1 MTHMLRSLL
10 AAAVLTGIW
19 AGAAHADIRAFSSKV
34 LPNRAGQVVAGFPAS
49 GVDWA
54 IRSGRVQL
62 FALGR
67 DHFLL
72 TLRVRGLIIP
82 VMQGPICTPF
92 GTETCFGFNPSP
104 DLVARV
110 VCHDEAGDP
119 FVADTTRATTNFTPE
134 GNGRLF
140 DTVEIPEAC
149 FAPIV
154 LIGGS
159 VGPPPGF
166 EEPSNWFAI
175 SGF

>member
-1 MTHMLRSLL
+1 MTHILRSLL
-10 AAAVLTGIW
+10 AAAVLTGVW
-19 AGAAHADIRAFSSKV
+19 ADAAHADIRVFSSKV

-54 IRSGRVQL
+54 IRNGRVNL
-62 FALGR
+62 FALGGDR
-67 DHFLL
+67 FRL

-82 VMQGPICTPF
+82 A
-92 GTETCFGFNPSP
+92 FGFNPAG
-104 DLVARV
+104 DLLARV
-110 VCHDEAGDP
+110 VCHDDSGEP
-119 FVADTTRATTNFTPE
+119 FVAATTRATTSFTSE
-134 GNGRLF
+134 GDGLLVDR
-140 DTVEIPEAC
+140 VELPEAC

-166 EEPSNWFAI
+166 ETPSNWFAI

>member
-1 MTHMLRSLL
+1 MTQFLRSLL
-10 AAAVLTGIW
+10 AAAVLTGVS

-34 LPNRAGQVVAGFPAS
+34 LPNRANQVVAGFPAS
-49 GVDWA
+49 GADWT
-54 IRSGRVQL
+54 IRNGRVQL
-62 FALGR
+62 FAIGG

-82 VMQGPICTPF
+82 F
-92 GTETCFGFNPSP
+92 LGFNPSG
-104 DLVARV
+104 DLLARI
-110 VCHDEAGDP
+110 VCHDESGQP
-119 FVADTTRATTNFTPE
+119 FVADTTRASTNFTPE
-134 GNGRLF
+134 GDGVLF
-140 DTVEIPEAC
+140 DRVEIPDAC

-159 VGPPPGF
+159 VGPMG

>member
-1 MTHMLRSLL
+1 MTRILRSFL
-10 AAAVLTGIW
+10 AAAVLTGAW
-19 AGAAHADIRAFSSKV
+19 VDAAHADIRAFSSKV

-54 IRSGRVQL
+54 IRSGRVGL
-62 FALGR
+62 FALGGDR
-67 DHFLL
+67 FLL

-82 VMQGPICTPF
+82 VMEGPVCTPF

-104 DLVARV
+104 DLLARV
-110 VCHDEAGDP
+110 VCHDESGEP

-134 GNGRLF
+134 GDGLLF
-140 DTVEIPEAC
+140 DRVEIPEIC

-159 VGPPPGF
+159 MGPPPTF
-166 EEPSNWFAI
+166 EPNWFAI